1 MVWAVLQSVTVV
13 LKTAIVV
20 TTHPQRW
27 RGELTIEF
35 LYLLSLE
42 LTSDGDLEVYGCL
55 SLMSSVLADDLGED
69 LQCEGGDNEDMA
81 HDMLAD

>member
-1 MVWAVLQSVTVV
+1 MLPLC
-13 LKTAIVV
+13 LKLLSSSLLT
-20 TTHPQRW
+20 R
-27 RGELTIEF
+27 RGGGGELTIEF